1 MLVPIGIATLVVF
14 LCGIVAVDV
23 FGRSKTISIKHQAM
37 VVTFSVV
44 DTALSVLL
52 MSFLPISNVSL
63 TLAGIV
69 LGLVSLLGFQ
79 AILIPQRQ
87 MVWRVAFEN
96 IRRRKRQATL
106 LVAGFIISSAIL
118 SSSFIIGDSLDATIA
133 HEVESTWTNT
143 DILISG
149 FNPNTGTS
157 VAFSEALAD
166 RFWQQS
172 MNESMFSESLDGR
185 IHGITSTVSALGP
198 TGLGI
203 ASASLFANNAT
214 LEEEGHWPKIG
225 DQDDGIQFA
234 TLELLNLNKQ
244 NMPFI
249 VVNAVFADELDV
261 GENDIITLTIFRDD
275 ADDGGR
281 ERIYRDAV
289 VYSIASMDGYA
300 QRGGTMQPA
309 VFIDLPTAQEWLN
322 MPGQVTRVEYT
333 FDEDTESTTI
343 SNFANIM
350 ESQFDQSVLFGDVG
364 LIVNED
370 DASGGITISSER
382 DFGRINATIVER
394 LREEIRDN
402 ISNVAMLEA
411 ILAPIVSV
419 EHQGDE
425 LLSLSNA
432 DLLGLET
439 SIDSLWHWSNK
450 GFGFESFEGDDV
462 WLWMS
467 SENDVVHD
475 VALGLNGVAVAASSS
490 GFVFGSELHPNESD
504 PSMIDDVGDAL
515 SILYHTS
522 LFYGLAELDGEYTLY
537 EMNQFGSI
545 ERQLSL
551 LGLNG
556 ASVLDASLH
565 LDSNLYLEIETLIET
580 EWYQIELDPTLQIR
594 RLSSQPVLD
603 EGGGTNVQLHDVC
616 DGIHQVQ
623 EQNNGWCSTDFGLA
637 RWNLSS
643 QELTS
648 IRLPVLSEITGAG
661 TLPQLILAFDGD
673 ESYTLQPGLLR
684 TTQPIAELMDASNSS
699 YLAIHGAIPF
709 AFGNATPLVFEIEG
723 LMQATPGFENL
734 TSIEEVFFGLAS
746 IHDVETLA
754 LAQQGERTLLMLSS
768 NGTSL
773 SQESKD
779 RVINIL
785 NEQSKMDNMFLQ
797 VSSVKIDSIEAAKE
811 SSALLSGMFV
821 VFGSFTIAAGILLTI
836 TILLLL
842 FEVRKNEVA
851 TLRALGL
858 RQADARALFF
868 FEGMVLATI
877 GGAIGA
883 IFGGVLAWFV
893 GAGFAQMFA
902 SVGAIGFR
910 YDWSLDSIVLG
921 WCGGSILSFIVLWC
935 LSWWNARLNIV
946 KTLRDLHQF
955 VIHQVPWYLYLIQGA
970 ALGGL
975 ILFGFAIILLGVNS
989 SVASTLILLLGISFF
1004 TFLIPLIFWELPI
1017 WFRSKQIWKN
1027 LYRNASRNTVGGL
1040 GLTYLLWATFY
1051 VHLNPSRSA
1060 DSDELAL
1067 ILRGLVQVI
1076 AGVLLLSSLAPLVL
1090 NALLRFAPLPPRKRL
1105 LAKVAL
1111 AHPLAHPVRT
1121 AAVVGM
1127 FSLTMFSVIVL
1138 AGYTSQFDNFS
1149 TQFVEEAEGDYEILL
1164 TSSRARPLD
1173 LPEDIL
1179 DWNLTESSEES
1190 IDSVARIYRAP
1201 IHIEDDSGE
1210 RMPYI
1215 VRGFDKNFSNHG
1227 GLPLHIWDEQLG
1239 DTAEEAWISIEKYD
1253 DIVFVDAS
1261 FGLELATDGT
1271 GLNQLKL
1278 SIGDLI
1284 SLIDFSNPE
1293 NRRSV
1298 RVGGFLAQS
1307 SYLYSAGIW
1316 MSSDVAVEQFNG
1328 KVTRMYV
1335 SVHEDSTDD
1344 RILQGKSQVERKQA
1358 ELLTKELN
1366 QQFSSEGVQVTLIYE
1381 DIQTLQQLVQSLLG
1395 LFEGYLSIGLFVGVT
1410 GIGVVTYRNVSERK
1424 SSIGMMR
1431 ALGLRRNEVGLLFV
1445 IEVSWIAVLGLLNGF
1460 VIAYLFHSSLY
1471 DTIWSDQ
1478 GVEFA
1483 FPHMKSFLILSSS
1496 WALVILTT
1504 LIPIRNA
1511 TKISPIEAQ
1520 NS

>member
-1 MLVPIGIATLVVF
+1 MAIATLVVF

-23 FGRSKTISIKHQAM
+23 FGRNSTISIKHQAM
-37 VVTFSVV
+37 VVVFSVF
-44 DTALSVLL
+44 DTALNVLL
-52 MSFLPISNVSL
+52 LSFLPISNVSL

-69 LGLVSLLGFQ
+69 LGLVSLTGFQ

-143 DILISG
+143 DVLISG

-172 MNESMFSESLDGR
+172 MNEPSFSSSLKGR
-185 IHGITSTVSALGP
+185 LHGITSTVSALGP

-203 ASASLFANNAT
+203 ASASLFANNAS
-214 LEEEGHWPKIG
+214 LEEEGHWPTIG
-225 DQDDGIQFA
+225 GKEDGIQFA

-244 NMPFI
+244 NLPFI
-249 VVNAVFADELDV
+249 VVNNVFADELDV
-261 GENDIITLTIFRDD
+261 IENDVISLTIFRDD
-275 ADDGGR
+275 AEGGGR
-281 ERIYRDAV
+281 ERIYRDAI
-289 VYSIASMDGYA
+289 VYNVASMDGYA

-322 MPGQVTRVEYT
+322 MPGQVTRIEYT
-333 FDEDTESTTI
+333 FSKDTKSSTI
-343 SNFANIM
+343 SNFADTM
-350 ESQFDQSVLFGDVG
+350 ESQFDQSVLFGDIG
-364 LIVNED
+364 LLVNED
-370 DASGGITISSER
+370 DASGGITISSQS

-402 ISNVAMLEA
+402 VSNVSMLEA

-425 LLSLSNA
+425 MLSLSSA
-432 DLLGLET
+432 DLHGLDSST
-439 SIDSLWHWSNK
+439 NSLWHWSNK

-475 VALGLNGVAVAASSS
+475 VALGVNGVAAAASSS
-490 GFVFGSELHPNESD
+490 GFVFGSEFQPDESD
-504 PSMIDDVGDAL
+504 PTMIDEVGDAL
-515 SILYHTS
+515 SIVYHMS
-522 LFYGLAELDGEYTLY
+522 SFYGLAELGGDYTLY
-537 EMNQFGSI
+537 EMNEFGSV

-551 LGLNG
+551 PGITDS
-556 ASVLDASLH
+556 SVLDASLH
-565 LDSNLYLEIETLIET
+565 LNTSVYLKIETLIET
-580 EWYQIELDPTLQIR
+580 EWYQIELDPALQIQ
-594 RLSSQPVLD
+594 RLSGQPVLD
-603 EGGGTNVQLHDVC
+603 DEDSTNVQLHDIC

-637 RWNLSS
+637 KWNLSS
-643 QELTS
+643 QTLTS
-648 IRLPVLSEITGAG
+648 IRLPVLSEIAGAG
-661 TLPQLILAFDGD
+661 PLPQLILAFDGD
-673 ESYTLQPGLLR
+673 ERYTIQQGALR
-684 TTQPIAELMDASNSS
+684 TIQPVSELMNATNSS
-699 YLAIHGAIPF
+699 SLAIHGAIPF

-734 TSIEEVFFGLAS
+734 TSIEDVFFGLAS

-754 LAQQGERTLLMLSS
+754 LAQKGERTLLMLTSS
-768 NGTSL
+768 GSSL
-773 SQESKD
+773 PQESKD
-779 RVINIL
+779 QVFSIL
-785 NEQSKMDNMFLQ
+785 NEQSKMDSMFLQ
-797 VSSVKIDSIEAAKE
+797 VSAVKIDSIDSAKE

-821 VFGSFTIAAGILLTI
+821 VFGSFTIAAGMLLTI

-910 YDWSLDSIVLG
+910 YDWSLDSIILG
-921 WCGGSILSFIVLWC
+921 WCGGSILSFIVLWS
-935 LSWWNARLNIV
+935 LSWWNSRLNIV

-955 VIHQVPWYLYLIQGA
+955 VLHQVPWYLYLIQGA

-975 ILFGFAIILLGVNS
+975 ILFGSAFILLGVNS
-989 SVASTLILLLGISFF
+989 SVASSLVLLLGIAFF
-1004 TFLIPLIFWELPI
+1004 TLLIPIFSWELPI
-1017 WFRSKQIWKN
+1017 WFRSKRLWKN

-1040 GLTYLLWATFY
+1040 GLAYLLWATFY
-1051 VHLNPSRSA
+1051 VQLNLSRGA

-1076 AGVLLLSSLAPLVL
+1076 AGVLLLSSLAPIAL

-1105 LAKVAL
+1105 LTKVAL
-1111 AHPLAHPVRT
+1111 SHPLAHPVRT

-1173 LPEDIL
+1173 LPDDVLE
-1179 DWNLTESSEES
+1179 WNLTETSGES

-1201 IHIEDDSGE
+1201 VHIEDDSGE

-1215 VRGFDKNFSNHG
+1215 VRGFDENFSNHG

-1261 FGLELATDGT
+1261 FGLELATDGS
-1271 GLNQLKL
+1271 GLNTLKL

-1293 NRRSV
+1293 NRRFV

-1316 MSSDVAVEQFNG
+1316 MSSDVAVEQFDA
-1328 KVTRMYV
+1328 KVTRMYI
-1335 SVHEDSTDD
+1335 SVPGESTDD
-1344 RILQGKSQVERKQA
+1344 RILQGKSQTEREQAA
-1358 ELLTKELN
+1358 ELSEELN
-1366 QQFSSEGVQVTLIYE
+1366 QKFSSEGVQVTLIYE

-1410 GIGVVTYRNVSERK
+1410 GIGVVTYRNVSERR

-1431 ALGLRRNEVGLLFV
+1431 ALGLRRKEVGLLFV
-1445 IEVSWIAVLGLLNGF
+1445 VEVSWVAVLGLLNGF
-1460 VIAYLFHSSLY
+1460 VIAYLFHASLY
-1471 DTIWSDQ
+1471 DSIWSDQ
-1478 GVEFA
+1478 GVEFS
-1483 FPHMKSFLILSSS
+1483 FPYIKSFFILVSS

-1504 LIPIRNA
+1504 MMPIRNA

>member
-1 MLVPIGIATLVVF
+1 MAIATLVVF
-14 LCGIVAVDV
+14 LCGIVAVDL
-23 FGRSKTISIKHQAM
+23 FRSGTTISFKHQAM
-37 VVTFSVV
+37 VVVFSVL
-44 DTALSVLL
+44 DAALSVLL
-52 MSFLPISNVSL
+52 LSFLPISNVSL

-69 LGLVSLLGFQ
+69 LGLVSLTGFQ

-96 IRRRKRQATL
+96 IRRRKRQAVL

-157 VAFSEALAD
+157 VAFSESLAD

-172 MNESMFSESLDGR
+172 MNEPTFSASLEGR

-198 TGLGI
+198 SGLGI

-214 LEEEGHWPKIG
+214 LEEEGHWPSIG
-225 DQDDGIQFA
+225 GNDDGIQFG

-244 NMPFI
+244 GMPFI
-249 VVNAVFADELDV
+249 VVNEVFADELGV
-261 GENDIITLTIFRDD
+261 GENEVITLTIFRDD
-275 ADDGGR
+275 ADGGGR

-289 VYSIASMDGYA
+289 VYNVASMDGYA
-300 QRGGTMQPA
+300 QRGGTMQPS

-322 MPGQVTRVEYT
+322 MPGQLTRVEYT
-333 FDEDTESTTI
+333 FAKDTESSTI
-343 SNFANIM
+343 SNFANAM
-350 ESQFDQSVLFGDVG
+350 EYQFDQSVLFGDIG
-364 LIVNED
+364 LLVNED
-370 DASGGITISSER
+370 DASGGMTISSER

-394 LREEIRDN
+394 LRDEIRDN
-402 ISNVAMLEA
+402 ISNVSMLEA
-411 ILAPIVSV
+411 ILAPIISV
-419 EHQGDE
+419 EHEGDE
-425 LLSLSNA
+425 ILSLSNA
-432 DLLGLET
+432 ALLGLESSAN
-439 SIDSLWHWSNK
+439 SIWHWSNK

-467 SENDVVHD
+467 SENDVVHN
-475 VALGLNGVAVAASSS
+475 VALDNNGVAVAASSA
-490 GFVFGSELHPNESD
+490 GFVFGNEVLPNESI
-504 PSMIDDVGDAL
+504 PMMIDDVGDAI
-515 SILYHTS
+515 SILYHMS
-522 LFYGLAELDGEYTLY
+522 LFYGLAEFDGDYTLY
-537 EMNQFGSI
+537 EMNGDGSV

-551 LGLNG
+551 SDLAGS
-556 ASVLDASLH
+556 SVLDASLH
-565 LDSNLYLEIETLIET
+565 LNANVYLKIETLIET
-580 EWYQIELDPTLQIR
+580 EWYRVELEPTLQIQP
-594 RLSSQPVLD
+594 LAVQPVLD
-603 EGGGTNVQLHDVC
+603 DQDSTNVLMHDVC
-616 DGIHQVQ
+616 DGIHYVQ

-637 RWNLSS
+637 KWNLSN
-643 QELTS
+643 QKLNS

-673 ESYTLQPGLLR
+673 ERYTLQPGALR
-684 TTQPIAELMDASNSS
+684 TTQPVSDLMDASNSS
-699 YLAIHGAIPF
+699 SLAINGAIPF

-746 IHDVETLA
+746 IDDVETLA
-754 LAQQGERTLLMLSS
+754 LAQKGERTLLMLSS
-768 NGTSL
+768 SEPALTEEN
-773 SQESKD
+773 KD
-779 RVINIL
+779 RVFSIL
-785 NEQSKMDNMFLQ
+785 NEQSKMNDMFLQ
-797 VSSVKIDSIEAAKE
+797 VSAVKIDSIDAAKE

-821 VFGSFTIAAGILLTI
+821 VFGSFTIAAGILLTV

-868 FEGMVLATI
+868 FEGIVLATV

-921 WCGGSILSFIVLWC
+921 WCGGSILSFVVLWG

-975 ILFGFAIILLGVNS
+975 ILFGVAFILLGVDS
-989 SVASTLILLLGISFF
+989 SIASSLVLLLGISCF
-1004 TFLIPLIFWELPI
+1004 TFLMPIFTWELPI
-1017 WFRSKQIWKN
+1017 WFRSKHVWKK

-1040 GLTYLLWATFY
+1040 GLAYLLWATFY
-1051 VHLNPSRSA
+1051 VHLNLSSGA

-1067 ILRGLVQVI
+1067 ILRGLIQVI
-1076 AGVLLLSSLAPLVL
+1076 AGVLLLSSLAPLAL
-1090 NALLRFAPLPPRKRL
+1090 NALLRFAPLSPRKRL
-1105 LAKVAL
+1105 LTKVAL
-1111 AHPLAHPVRT
+1111 SHPLAHPVRT

-1149 TQFVEEAEGDYEILL
+1149 TQFVEEAEGDFEILL

-1173 LPEDIL
+1173 LPHDVSE
-1179 DWNLTESSEES
+1179 WNLTQTSGES

-1201 IHIEDDSGE
+1201 VHIEDDSGQ

-1215 VRGFDKNFSNHG
+1215 VRGFDENFSNHG

-1239 DTAEEAWISIEKYD
+1239 ETAEEAWISIEKYD

-1271 GLNQLKL
+1271 GLNTLKL

-1293 NRRSV
+1293 NRRFV

-1316 MSSDVAVEQFNG
+1316 MSSDVAVEQFDA
-1328 KVTRMYV
+1328 KVTRMYI
-1335 SVHEDSTDD
+1335 SVPNEPTDD
-1344 RILQGKSQVERKQA
+1344 RILQGKSQTERERA
-1358 ELLTKELN
+1358 EILSDEIN
-1366 QQFSSEGVQVTLIYE
+1366 QRFSSEGVQVTLIYE
-1381 DIQTLQQLVQSLLG
+1381 DIQILQQLVQSLLG
-1395 LFEGYLSIGLFVGVT
+1395 LFEGYLSIGLFVGIT
-1410 GIGVVTYRNVSERK
+1410 GIGVVTYRNVSERR

-1431 ALGLRRNEVGLLFV
+1431 ALGLRRNEVGLLFIV
-1445 IEVSWIAVLGLLNGF
+1445 EVSWIAVLGLLNGF

-1471 DTIWSDQ
+1471 DSIWSDQ

-1483 FPHMKSFLILSSS
+1483 FPHVKSLFILASS
-1496 WALVILTT
+1496 WILVILTT

>member
-1 MLVPIGIATLVVF
+1 MAIATLVIF
-14 LCGIVAVDV
+14 LCSIVAVDV

-37 VVTFSVV
+37 VVAFSVV

-52 MSFLPISNVSL
+52 LSFLPISNVSL

-69 LGLVSLLGFQ
+69 LGLVSLTGFQ

-157 VAFSEALAD
+157 VTFSEELAN

-172 MNESMFSESLDGR
+172 MNESTFSESLEGR
-185 IHGITSTVSALGP
+185 MHGITSTVSALGP

-214 LEEEGHWPKIG
+214 LEEEGHWPAIG
-225 DQDDGIQFA
+225 DKDDGIQFA

-244 NMPFI
+244 DTPFI
-249 VVNAVFADELDV
+249 VVNDVFADELDV
-261 GENDIITLTIFRDD
+261 GENEIITFTIFRDD
-275 ADDGGR
+275 AGGGGR
-281 ERIYRDAV
+281 ERVYRDAV
-289 VYSIASMDGYA
+289 VYHVASMEGFA

-309 VFIDLPTAQEWLN
+309 VFLDLPTAQEWLN
-322 MPGQVTRVEYT
+322 MPGQVTRVEYS
-333 FDEDTESTTI
+333 FDEDTKSTTI
-343 SNFANIM
+343 SNFADSM
-350 ESQFDQSVLFGDVG
+350 ESQFDQSVLFGDIG
-364 LIVNED
+364 LLVNED

-382 DFGRINATIVER
+382 DLGRINATIVER
-394 LREEIRDN
+394 LREDIRDN
-402 ISNVAMLEA
+402 TSNVAMLEA
-411 ILAPIVSV
+411 ILAPIISV
-419 EHQGDE
+419 EHQGNE
-425 LLSLSNA
+425 LLSLSNT

-439 SIDSLWHWSNK
+439 SNDSLWHWSNN
-450 GFGFESFEGDDV
+450 GFGFESFESEDV
-462 WLWMS
+462 WLWMA

-475 VALGLNGVAVAASSS
+475 AALGADGVAVAASSS
-490 GFVFGSELHPNESD
+490 GFVFGSELQPNESD
-504 PSMIDDVGDAL
+504 PTIIDDVGDAV
-515 SILYHTS
+515 SILYHAS
-522 LFYGLAELDGEYTLY
+522 LFYGLAEFDGEYTLY
-537 EMNQFGSI
+537 EMNQIGSI

-551 LGLNG
+551 SGMLST
-556 ASVLDASLH
+556 SVLDATLH
-565 LDSNLYLEIETLIET
+565 FDTNLYLEIETLVEI
-580 EWYQIELDPTLQIR
+580 EWYQIELDPILQIQ
-594 RLSSQPVLD
+594 RLASQPVLND
-603 EGGGTNVQLHDVC
+603 GGGTNIQLHDVC
-616 DGIHQVQ
+616 DGDYQVQ

-637 RWNLSS
+637 KWNLSS
-643 QELTS
+643 QALTS

-673 ESYTLQPGLLR
+673 ERYTLQPGALR
-684 TTQPIAELMDASNSS
+684 TTQPVSELMDATNSS
-699 YLAIHGAIPF
+699 SLAINGAIPF
-709 AFGNATPLVFEIEG
+709 AFGNSTPVVFEIEG
-723 LMQATPGFENL
+723 YMQAMPGFENL

-773 SQESKD
+773 SQESKNQ
-779 RVINIL
+779 VINIL
-785 NEQSKMDNMFLQ
+785 NEQSKLDNMFLQ
-797 VSSVKIDSIEAAKE
+797 VSAVKINSIEAAKE

-821 VFGSFTIAAGILLTI
+821 VFGSFTIAAGMLLTI

-883 IFGGVLAWFV
+883 VFGGVLAWFV

-955 VIHQVPWYLYLIQGA
+955 VHHQVPWYLYLIQGA

-975 ILFGFAIILLGVNS
+975 ILFGFAFILLGETS
-989 SVASTLILLLGISFF
+989 GFASTLVLLLGISIF
-1004 TFLIPLIFWELPI
+1004 TILIPFIFWELPI
-1017 WFRSKQIWKN
+1017 WFRSKQVWKN

-1040 GLTYLLWATFY
+1040 GLTYLLWSILY
-1051 VHLNPSRSA
+1051 VQLNLSGNA

-1076 AGVLLLSSLAPLVL
+1076 AGVLLLSSLAPLAL
-1090 NALLRFAPLPPRKRL
+1090 NALLRFAPLSPRKRL
-1105 LAKVAL
+1105 LSKVAL
-1111 AHPLAHPVRT
+1111 SHPLAHPVRT

-1173 LPEDIL
+1173 LPPDVLE
-1179 DWNLTESSEES
+1179 WNLTETTGDS

-1201 IHIEDDSGE
+1201 AHIEDDSGE

-1215 VRGFDKNFSNHG
+1215 IRGFDENFSNHG

-1239 DTAEEAWISIEKYD
+1239 ETAEEAWISIEKYD

-1271 GLNQLKL
+1271 GLNQIKL

-1293 NRRSV
+1293 NRRYV

-1316 MSSDVAVEQFNG
+1316 INSNVAVEQFDA
-1328 KVTRMYV
+1328 KATRMYISV
-1335 SVHEDSTDD
+1335 SEESTDD
-1344 RILQGKSQVERKQA
+1344 RIIQGKSKIERQRA
-1358 ELLTKELN
+1358 EMLSEELN
-1366 QQFSSEGVQVTLIYE
+1366 QKFSSEGVQVTLIYE

-1410 GIGVVTYRNVSERK
+1410 GIGVVTYRNVSERR

-1445 IEVSWIAVLGLLNGF
+1445 VEVSWIAVLGLLNGF

-1471 DTIWSDQ
+1471 ETIWSDQ
-1478 GVEFA
+1478 GVDFT
-1483 FPHMKSFLILSSS
+1483 FPHTRSFFILASS

-1504 LIPIRNA
+1504 MIPIRNA
-1511 TKISPIEAQ
+1511 TKISPIDAQ
-1520 NS
+1520 ND

>member
-1 MLVPIGIATLVVF
+1 MAIATLVIF
-14 LCGIVAVDV
+14 LCSIVAVDV

-37 VVTFSVV
+37 VVAFSVV

-52 MSFLPISNVSL
+52 LSFLPISNVSL

-69 LGLVSLLGFQ
+69 LGLVSLTGFQ

-157 VAFSEALAD
+157 VTFSEELAN

-172 MNESMFSESLDGR
+172 MNESTFSESLEGR
-185 IHGITSTVSALGP
+185 MHGITSTVSALGP

-214 LEEEGHWPKIG
+214 LEEEGHWPAIG
-225 DQDDGIQFA
+225 DKYDDIQFA

-244 NMPFI
+244 DTPFI
-249 VVNAVFADELDV
+249 VVNDVFADELDV
-261 GENDIITLTIFRDD
+261 GENEIITFTIFRDD
-275 ADDGGR
+275 AGGGGR
-281 ERIYRDAV
+281 ERVYRDAV
-289 VYSIASMDGYA
+289 VYHVASMEGFA

-309 VFIDLPTAQEWLN
+309 VFLDLPTAQEWLN
-322 MPGQVTRVEYT
+322 MPGQVTRVEYS
-333 FDEDTESTTI
+333 FDEDTKSTTI
-343 SNFANIM
+343 SNFADSM
-350 ESQFDQSVLFGDVG
+350 ESQFDQSVLFGDIG
-364 LIVNED
+364 LLVNED

-382 DFGRINATIVER
+382 DLGRINATIVER
-394 LREEIRDN
+394 LREDIRDN
-402 ISNVAMLEA
+402 TSNVAMLEA
-411 ILAPIVSV
+411 ILAPIISV
-419 EHQGDE
+419 EHQGNE
-425 LLSLSNA
+425 LLSLSNT

-439 SIDSLWHWSNK
+439 SNDSLWHWSNN
-450 GFGFESFEGDDV
+450 GFGFESFESEDV
-462 WLWMS
+462 WLWMA

-475 VALGLNGVAVAASSS
+475 AALGADGVAVAASSS
-490 GFVFGSELHPNESD
+490 GFVFGSELQPNESD
-504 PSMIDDVGDAL
+504 PTIIDDVGDAV
-515 SILYHTS
+515 SILYHAS
-522 LFYGLAELDGEYTLY
+522 LFYGLAEFDGEYTLY
-537 EMNQFGSI
+537 EMNQIGSI

-551 LGLNG
+551 SGMLST
-556 ASVLDASLH
+556 SVLDATLH
-565 LDSNLYLEIETLIET
+565 FDTNLYLEIETLVEI
-580 EWYQIELDPTLQIR
+580 EWYQIELDPILQIQ
-594 RLSSQPVLD
+594 RLASQPVLND
-603 EGGGTNVQLHDVC
+603 GGGTNIQLHDVC
-616 DGIHQVQ
+616 DGDYQVQ

-637 RWNLSS
+637 KWNLSS
-643 QELTS
+643 QALTS

-673 ESYTLQPGLLR
+673 ERYTLQPGALR
-684 TTQPIAELMDASNSS
+684 TTQPVSELMDATNSS
-699 YLAIHGAIPF
+699 SLAINGAIPF
-709 AFGNATPLVFEIEG
+709 AFGNSTPVVFEIEG
-723 LMQATPGFENL
+723 YMQAMPGFENL

-773 SQESKD
+773 SQESKNQ
-779 RVINIL
+779 VINIL
-785 NEQSKMDNMFLQ
+785 NEQSKLDNMFLQ
-797 VSSVKIDSIEAAKE
+797 VSAVKINSIEAAKE

-821 VFGSFTIAAGILLTI
+821 VFGSFTIAAGMLLTI

-883 IFGGVLAWFV
+883 VFGGVLAWFV

-955 VIHQVPWYLYLIQGA
+955 VHHQVPWYLYLIQGA

-975 ILFGFAIILLGVNS
+975 ILFGFAFILLGETS
-989 SVASTLILLLGISFF
+989 GFASTLVLLLGISIF
-1004 TFLIPLIFWELPI
+1004 TILIPFIFWELPI
-1017 WFRSKQIWKN
+1017 WFRSKQVWKN

-1040 GLTYLLWATFY
+1040 GLTYLLWSILY
-1051 VHLNPSRSA
+1051 VQLNLSGNA

-1076 AGVLLLSSLAPLVL
+1076 AGVLLLSSLAPLAL
-1090 NALLRFAPLPPRKRL
+1090 NALLRFAPLSPRKRL
-1105 LAKVAL
+1105 LSKVAL
-1111 AHPLAHPVRT
+1111 SHPLAHPVRT

-1173 LPEDIL
+1173 LPPDVLE
-1179 DWNLTESSEES
+1179 WNLTETTGDS

-1201 IHIEDDSGE
+1201 AHIEDDSGE

-1215 VRGFDKNFSNHG
+1215 IRGFDENFSNHG

-1239 DTAEEAWISIEKYD
+1239 ETAEEAWISIEKYD

-1271 GLNQLKL
+1271 GLNQIKL

-1293 NRRSV
+1293 NRRYV

-1316 MSSDVAVEQFNG
+1316 INSNVAVEQFDA
-1328 KVTRMYV
+1328 KATRMYISV
-1335 SVHEDSTDD
+1335 SEESTDD
-1344 RILQGKSQVERKQA
+1344 RIIQGKSKIERQRA
-1358 ELLTKELN
+1358 EMLSEELN
-1366 QQFSSEGVQVTLIYE
+1366 QKFSSEGVQVTLIYE

-1410 GIGVVTYRNVSERK
+1410 GIGVVTYRNVSERR

-1445 IEVSWIAVLGLLNGF
+1445 VEVSWIAVLGLLNGF

-1471 DTIWSDQ
+1471 ETIWSDQ
-1478 GVEFA
+1478 GVDFT
-1483 FPHMKSFLILSSS
+1483 FPHTRSFFILASS

-1504 LIPIRNA
+1504 MIPIRNA
-1511 TKISPIEAQ
+1511 TKISPIDAQ
-1520 NS
+1520 ND

>member
-1 MLVPIGIATLVVF
+1 MAIATLVIF
-14 LCGIVAVDV
+14 LCSIVAVDV

-37 VVTFSVV
+37 VVAFSVV
-44 DTALSVLL
+44 DTTLSVLL
-52 MSFLPISNVSL
+52 LSFLPISNVSL

-69 LGLVSLLGFQ
+69 LGLVSLTGFQ

-157 VAFSEALAD
+157 VTFSEELAN

-172 MNESMFSESLDGR
+172 MNESTFSESLEGR
-185 IHGITSTVSALGP
+185 MHGITSTVSALGP

-214 LEEEGHWPKIG
+214 LEEEGHWPAIG
-225 DQDDGIQFA
+225 DKDDGIQFA
-234 TLELLNLNKQ
+234 TLELLNINKQ
-244 NMPFI
+244 DTPFI
-249 VVNAVFADELDV
+249 VVNDVFADELDV
-261 GENDIITLTIFRDD
+261 RENEIITFTIFRDG
-275 ADDGGR
+275 AGGGGR
-281 ERIYRDAV
+281 ERVYRDAV
-289 VYSIASMDGYA
+289 VYHVASMEGFA

-309 VFIDLPTAQEWLN
+309 VFLDLPTAQEWLN
-322 MPGQVTRVEYT
+322 MPGQVTRVEYS
-333 FDEDTESTTI
+333 FDEDTKSTTI
-343 SNFANIM
+343 SNFADSM
-350 ESQFDQSVLFGDVG
+350 ESQFDQSVLFGDIG
-364 LIVNED
+364 LLVNED

-382 DFGRINATIVER
+382 DLGRINATIVER
-394 LREEIRDN
+394 LREDIRDN
-402 ISNVAMLEA
+402 TSNVAMLEA
-411 ILAPIVSV
+411 ILAPIISV
-419 EHQGDE
+419 EHQGNE
-425 LLSLSNA
+425 LLSLSNT

-439 SIDSLWHWSNK
+439 SNDSLWHWSNN
-450 GFGFESFEGDDV
+450 GFGFESFESEDV
-462 WLWMS
+462 WLWMA

-475 VALGLNGVAVAASSS
+475 AALGADGVAVAASSS
-490 GFVFGSELHPNESD
+490 GFVFGSELQPNESD
-504 PSMIDDVGDAL
+504 PTIIDDVGDAV
-515 SILYHTS
+515 SILYHAS
-522 LFYGLAELDGEYTLY
+522 LFYGLAEFDGEYTLY
-537 EMNQFGSI
+537 EMNQIGSI

-551 LGLNG
+551 SGMLST
-556 ASVLDASLH
+556 SVLDATLH
-565 LDSNLYLEIETLIET
+565 FDTNLYLEIETLVEI
-580 EWYQIELDPTLQIR
+580 EWYQIELDPILQIQ
-594 RLSSQPVLD
+594 RLASQPVLND
-603 EGGGTNVQLHDVC
+603 GGGTNIQLHDVC
-616 DGIHQVQ
+616 DGDYQVQ

-637 RWNLSS
+637 KWNLSS
-643 QELTS
+643 QVLTS
-648 IRLPVLSEITGAG
+648 IRLPVLSEIAGAG

-673 ESYTLQPGLLR
+673 ERYTLQPGALR
-684 TTQPIAELMDASNSS
+684 TTQPVSELMDATNSS
-699 YLAIHGAIPF
+699 SLAINGAIPF
-709 AFGNATPLVFEIEG
+709 AFGNSTPVVFEIEG
-723 LMQATPGFENL
+723 YMQATPGFENL

-746 IHDVETLA
+746 IRDVETLA

-773 SQESKD
+773 SQESKNH
-779 RVINIL
+779 VINIL

-797 VSSVKIDSIEAAKE
+797 VSAVKINSIEAAKE

-821 VFGSFTIAAGILLTI
+821 VFGSFTIAAGMLLTI

-883 IFGGVLAWFV
+883 VFGGVLAWFV

-955 VIHQVPWYLYLIQGA
+955 VHHQVPWYLYLIQGA

-975 ILFGFAIILLGVNS
+975 ILFGFAFILLGETS
-989 SVASTLILLLGISFF
+989 GFASTLVLLLGISIF
-1004 TFLIPLIFWELPI
+1004 TILIPFIFWELPI
-1017 WFRSKQIWKN
+1017 WFRSKQVWKN

-1040 GLTYLLWATFY
+1040 GLTYLLWSILY
-1051 VHLNPSRSA
+1051 VQLNLSGNA

-1076 AGVLLLSSLAPLVL
+1076 AGVLLLSSLAPLAL
-1090 NALLRFAPLPPRKRL
+1090 NALLRFAPLSPRKRL
-1105 LAKVAL
+1105 LSKVAL
-1111 AHPLAHPVRT
+1111 SHPLAHPVRT

-1173 LPEDIL
+1173 LPPDVLE
-1179 DWNLTESSEES
+1179 WNLTETTGDS

-1201 IHIEDDSGE
+1201 AHIEDDSGE

-1215 VRGFDKNFSNHG
+1215 IRGFDENFSNHG

-1239 DTAEEAWISIEKYD
+1239 ETAEEAWISIEKYD

-1271 GLNQLKL
+1271 GLNQIKL

-1293 NRRSV
+1293 NRRYV

-1316 MSSDVAVEQFNG
+1316 INSDVAVEQFDA
-1328 KVTRMYV
+1328 KATRMYISV
-1335 SVHEDSTDD
+1335 SEESTDE
-1344 RILQGKSQVERKQA
+1344 RIIQGKSKIERQRA
-1358 ELLTKELN
+1358 EMLSEELN
-1366 QQFSSEGVQVTLIYE
+1366 QKFSSEGVQVTLIYE

-1410 GIGVVTYRNVSERK
+1410 GIGVVTYRNVSERR

-1445 IEVSWIAVLGLLNGF
+1445 VEVSWIAVLGLLNGF

-1471 DTIWSDQ
+1471 ETIWSDQ
-1478 GVEFA
+1478 GVDFT
-1483 FPHMKSFLILSSS
+1483 FPHTRSFFILASS

-1504 LIPIRNA
+1504 MIPIRNA
-1511 TKISPIEAQ
+1511 TKISPIDAQ
-1520 NS
+1520 ND

>member
-1 MLVPIGIATLVVF
+1 MAIATLVIF
-14 LCGIVAVDV
+14 LCSIVAVDV

-37 VVTFSVV
+37 VVAFSVV

-52 MSFLPISNVSL
+52 LSFLPISNVSL

-69 LGLVSLLGFQ
+69 LGLVSLTGFQ

-157 VAFSEALAD
+157 VTFSEELAN

-172 MNESMFSESLDGR
+172 MNESTFSESIEGR
-185 IHGITSTVSALGP
+185 MHGITSTVSALGP

-214 LEEEGHWPKIG
+214 LEEEGHWLSIG
-225 DQDDGIQFA
+225 DKDDGIQFA

-244 NMPFI
+244 DTPFI
-249 VVNAVFADELDV
+249 VVNDVFADELDV
-261 GENDIITLTIFRDD
+261 GENEIITFTIFRDD
-275 ADDGGR
+275 AGGGGR
-281 ERIYRDAV
+281 ERVYRDAV
-289 VYSIASMDGYA
+289 VYHVASMEGFA

-309 VFIDLPTAQEWLN
+309 VFLDLPTAQEWLN
-322 MPGQVTRVEYT
+322 MPGQVTRVEYS
-333 FDEDTESTTI
+333 FDEDTKSTTI
-343 SNFANIM
+343 SSFADSM
-350 ESQFDQSVLFGDVG
+350 ESQFDQSVLFGDIG
-364 LIVNED
+364 LLVNED

-382 DFGRINATIVER
+382 DLGRINATIVER
-394 LREEIRDN
+394 LREDIRDN
-402 ISNVAMLEA
+402 TSNVAMLEA
-411 ILAPIVSV
+411 ILAPIISV
-419 EHQGDE
+419 EHQGNE
-425 LLSLSNA
+425 LLSLSNT

-439 SIDSLWHWSNK
+439 SNDSLWHWSNN
-450 GFGFESFEGDDV
+450 GFGFESFESEDV
-462 WLWMS
+462 WLWMA

-475 VALGLNGVAVAASSS
+475 AALGADGVAVAASSS
-490 GFVFGSELHPNESD
+490 GFVFGSELQPNESD
-504 PSMIDDVGDAL
+504 PTIIDDVGDAV
-515 SILYHTS
+515 SILYHAS
-522 LFYGLAELDGEYTLY
+522 LFYGLAEFDGEYTLY
-537 EMNQFGSI
+537 EMNQIGSI

-551 LGLNG
+551 SGMLST
-556 ASVLDASLH
+556 SVLDATLH
-565 LDSNLYLEIETLIET
+565 FDTNLYLEIETLVEI
-580 EWYQIELDPTLQIR
+580 EWYQIELDPILQIQ
-594 RLSSQPVLD
+594 RLASQPVLND
-603 EGGGTNVQLHDVC
+603 GGGTNIQLHDVC
-616 DGIHQVQ
+616 DGDYQVQ

-637 RWNLSS
+637 KWNLSS
-643 QELTS
+643 QALTS

-673 ESYTLQPGLLR
+673 ERYTLQPGALR
-684 TTQPIAELMDASNSS
+684 TTQPVSELMDATNSS
-699 YLAIHGAIPF
+699 SLAINGAIPF
-709 AFGNATPLVFEIEG
+709 AFGNSTPVVFEIEG
-723 LMQATPGFENL
+723 YMQAMPGFENL

-768 NGTSL
+768 NGTPL
-773 SQESKD
+773 SQESKNQ
-779 RVINIL
+779 VINIL

-797 VSSVKIDSIEAAKE
+797 VSAVKINSIEAAKE

-821 VFGSFTIAAGILLTI
+821 VFGSFTIAAGMLLTI

-883 IFGGVLAWFV
+883 VFGGVLAWFV

-955 VIHQVPWYLYLIQGA
+955 VHHQVPWYLYLIQGA

-975 ILFGFAIILLGVNS
+975 ILFGFAFILLGETS
-989 SVASTLILLLGISFF
+989 GFASTLVLLLGISIF
-1004 TFLIPLIFWELPI
+1004 TILIPFIFWELPI
-1017 WFRSKQIWKN
+1017 WFRSKQVWKN

-1040 GLTYLLWATFY
+1040 GLTYLLWSILY
-1051 VHLNPSRSA
+1051 VQLNLSGNA

-1076 AGVLLLSSLAPLVL
+1076 AGVLLLSSLAPLAL
-1090 NALLRFAPLPPRKRL
+1090 NALLRFAPLSPRKRL
-1105 LAKVAL
+1105 LSKVAL
-1111 AHPLAHPVRT
+1111 SHPLAHPVRT

-1173 LPEDIL
+1173 LPPDVLE
-1179 DWNLTESSEES
+1179 WNLTETTGDS

-1201 IHIEDDSGE
+1201 AHIEDDSGE

-1215 VRGFDKNFSNHG
+1215 IRGFDENFSNHG

-1239 DTAEEAWISIEKYD
+1239 ETAEEAWISIEKYD

-1271 GLNQLKL
+1271 GLNQIKL

-1293 NRRSV
+1293 NRRYV

-1316 MSSDVAVEQFNG
+1316 INSNVAVEQFDA
-1328 KVTRMYV
+1328 KATRMYISV
-1335 SVHEDSTDD
+1335 SEESTDD
-1344 RILQGKSQVERKQA
+1344 RIIQGKSKIERQRA
-1358 ELLTKELN
+1358 EMLSEELN
-1366 QQFSSEGVQVTLIYE
+1366 QKFSSEGVQVTLIYE

-1410 GIGVVTYRNVSERK
+1410 GIGVVTYRNVSERR

-1445 IEVSWIAVLGLLNGF
+1445 VEVSWIAVLGLLNGF

-1471 DTIWSDQ
+1471 ETIWSDQ
-1478 GVEFA
+1478 GVDFT
-1483 FPHMKSFLILSSS
+1483 FPHTRSFFILASS

-1504 LIPIRNA
+1504 MIPIRNA
-1511 TKISPIEAQ
+1511 TKISPIDAQ
-1520 NS
+1520 ND

>member
-1 MLVPIGIATLVVF
+1 MAIATLVIF
-14 LCGIVAVDV
+14 LCSIVAVDV

-37 VVTFSVV
+37 VVAFSVV
-44 DTALSVLL
+44 DTTLSVLL
-52 MSFLPISNVSL
+52 LSFLPISNVSL

-69 LGLVSLLGFQ
+69 LGLVSLTGFQ

-157 VAFSEALAD
+157 VTFSEELAN

-172 MNESMFSESLDGR
+172 MNESTFSESLEGR
-185 IHGITSTVSALGP
+185 MHGITSTVSALGP

-214 LEEEGHWPKIG
+214 LEEEGHWPAIG
-225 DQDDGIQFA
+225 DKDDGIQFA

-244 NMPFI
+244 DTPFI
-249 VVNAVFADELDV
+249 VVNDVFADELDV
-261 GENDIITLTIFRDD
+261 GENEIITFTIFRDD
-275 ADDGGR
+275 AGGGGR
-281 ERIYRDAV
+281 ERVYRDAV
-289 VYSIASMDGYA
+289 VYHVASMEGFA

-309 VFIDLPTAQEWLN
+309 VFLDLPTAQEWLN
-322 MPGQVTRVEYT
+322 MPGQVTRVEYS
-333 FDEDTESTTI
+333 FDEDTKSTTI
-343 SNFANIM
+343 SSFADSM
-350 ESQFDQSVLFGDVG
+350 ESQFDQSVLFGDIG
-364 LIVNED
+364 LLVNED

-382 DFGRINATIVER
+382 DLGRINATIVER
-394 LREEIRDN
+394 LREDIRDN
-402 ISNVAMLEA
+402 TSNVAMLEA
-411 ILAPIVSV
+411 ILAPIISV
-419 EHQGDE
+419 EHQGNE
-425 LLSLSNA
+425 LLSLSNT

-439 SIDSLWHWSNK
+439 SNDSLWHWSNN
-450 GFGFESFEGDDV
+450 GFGFESFESEDV
-462 WLWMS
+462 WLWMA

-475 VALGLNGVAVAASSS
+475 AALGADGVAVAASSS
-490 GFVFGSELHPNESD
+490 GFVFGSELQPNESD
-504 PSMIDDVGDAL
+504 PTIIDDVGDAV
-515 SILYHTS
+515 SILYHAS

-537 EMNQFGSI
+537 EMNQIGSI

-551 LGLNG
+551 SGMLST
-556 ASVLDASLH
+556 SVLDVTLH
-565 LDSNLYLEIETLIET
+565 FDTNLYLEIETLVEI
-580 EWYQIELDPTLQIR
+580 EWYQIELDPILQIQ
-594 RLSSQPVLD
+594 RLASQPVLND
-603 EGGGTNVQLHDVC
+603 GGGTNIQLHDVC
-616 DGIHQVQ
+616 DGDYQVQ

-637 RWNLSS
+637 KWNLSS
-643 QELTS
+643 QALTS

-673 ESYTLQPGLLR
+673 ERYTLQPGALR
-684 TTQPIAELMDASNSS
+684 TTQPVSELMDATNSS
-699 YLAIHGAIPF
+699 SLAINGAIPF
-709 AFGNATPLVFEIEG
+709 AFGNSTPVVFEIEG
-723 LMQATPGFENL
+723 YMQATPGFENL

-746 IHDVETLA
+746 IRDVETLA

-773 SQESKD
+773 SQESKNH
-779 RVINIL
+779 VINIL

-797 VSSVKIDSIEAAKE
+797 VSAVKINSIEAAKE

-821 VFGSFTIAAGILLTI
+821 VFGSFTIAAGMLLTI

-883 IFGGVLAWFV
+883 VFGGVLAWFV

-955 VIHQVPWYLYLIQGA
+955 VHHQVPWYLYLIQGA

-975 ILFGFAIILLGVNS
+975 ILFGFAFILLGETS
-989 SVASTLILLLGISFF
+989 GFASTLVLLLGISIF
-1004 TFLIPLIFWELPI
+1004 TILIPFIFWELPI
-1017 WFRSKQIWKN
+1017 WFRSKQVWKN

-1040 GLTYLLWATFY
+1040 GLTYLLWSILY
-1051 VHLNPSRSA
+1051 VQLNLSGNA

-1076 AGVLLLSSLAPLVL
+1076 AGVLLLSSLAPLAL
-1090 NALLRFAPLPPRKRL
+1090 NALLRFAPLSPRKRL
-1105 LAKVAL
+1105 LSKVAL
-1111 AHPLAHPVRT
+1111 SHPLAHPVRT

-1173 LPEDIL
+1173 LPPDVLE
-1179 DWNLTESSEES
+1179 WNLTETTGDS

-1201 IHIEDDSGE
+1201 AHIEDDSGE

-1215 VRGFDKNFSNHG
+1215 IRGFDENFSNHG

-1239 DTAEEAWISIEKYD
+1239 ETAEEAWISIEKYD

-1271 GLNQLKL
+1271 GLNQIKL

-1293 NRRSV
+1293 NRRYV

-1316 MSSDVAVEQFNG
+1316 INSDVAVEQFDA
-1328 KVTRMYV
+1328 KATRMYISV
-1335 SVHEDSTDD
+1335 SEESTDD
-1344 RILQGKSQVERKQA
+1344 RIIQGKSKIERQRA
-1358 ELLTKELN
+1358 EMLSEELN
-1366 QQFSSEGVQVTLIYE
+1366 QKFSSEGVQVTLIYE

-1410 GIGVVTYRNVSERK
+1410 GIGVVTYRNVSERR

-1445 IEVSWIAVLGLLNGF
+1445 VEVSWIAVLGLLNGF

-1471 DTIWSDQ
+1471 ETIWSDQ
-1478 GVEFA
+1478 GVDFT
-1483 FPHMKSFLILSSS
+1483 FPHTRSFFILASS

-1504 LIPIRNA
+1504 MIPIRNA
-1511 TKISPIEAQ
+1511 TKISPIDAQ
-1520 NS
+1520 ND

>member
-1 MLVPIGIATLVVF
+1 MAIAILVIF
-14 LCGIVAVDV
+14 LCSIVAVDV

-37 VVTFSVV
+37 VGAFSVV

-52 MSFLPISNVSL
+52 LSFLPISNLSL

-69 LGLVSLLGFQ
+69 LGLVSLTGFQ

-157 VAFSEALAD
+157 VTFSEELAD

-172 MNESMFSESLDGR
+172 MNESTFSESLEGR
-185 IHGITSTVSALGP
+185 MHGITSTVSALGP

-214 LEEEGHWPKIG
+214 LEEEGHWPAIG
-225 DQDDGIQFA
+225 DKDDGIQFA

-244 NMPFI
+244 DTPFI
-249 VVNAVFADELDV
+249 VVNDVFAEELDV
-261 GENDIITLTIFRDD
+261 GENEIITLTIFRDD
-275 ADDGGR
+275 AGGGGR
-281 ERIYRDAV
+281 ERVYRDAV
-289 VYSIASMDGYA
+289 VYSVASMEGYA

-322 MPGQVTRVEYT
+322 MPGQVTRVEYS
-333 FDEDTESTTI
+333 FVDDTESSTI
-343 SNFANIM
+343 SKFADSM
-350 ESQFDQSVLFGDVG
+350 ESQFDQSVLFGDIG
-364 LIVNED
+364 LLVNED

-382 DFGRINATIVER
+382 DLGRINATIVER
-394 LREEIRDN
+394 LREDIRDN
-402 ISNVAMLEA
+402 TSNVAMLEA

-419 EHQGDE
+419 EHQGNE
-425 LLSLSNA
+425 LLSLSNT
-432 DLLGLET
+432 DLLGLEI
-439 SIDSLWHWSNK
+439 SNDSLWHWSNN
-450 GFGFESFEGDDV
+450 GFGFESFEGEDV
-462 WLWMS
+462 WLWMT

-475 VALGLNGVAVAASSS
+475 AALGVDGIAVAASSS
-490 GFVFGSELHPNESD
+490 GFVFGNELQPNTSD
-504 PSMIDDVGDAL
+504 PTIIDDVGDAV

-522 LFYGLAELDGEYTLY
+522 LFYGIAEFDGEYTLY
-537 EMNQFGSI
+537 EMNQIGSI

-551 LGLNG
+551 SGMIG
-556 ASVLDASLH
+556 TSVLDATLYFGT
-565 LDSNLYLEIETLIET
+565 NLYLEIETLIEA
-580 EWYQIELDPTLQIR
+580 EWYKIELDPILQIQ

-603 EGGGTNVQLHDVC
+603 NGGGTNIQLHDVC
-616 DGIHQVQ
+616 DGKYQVQ

-637 RWNLSS
+637 KWNLSS
-643 QELTS
+643 QVLTS
-648 IRLPVLSEITGAG
+648 IRLPVLSEIAGAG

-673 ESYTLQPGLLR
+673 ERYTLQPGALL
-684 TTQPIAELMDASNSS
+684 TTQPISELMDATNSS
-699 YLAIHGAIPF
+699 SLAIHGAIPF
-709 AFGNATPLVFEIEG
+709 AFGNSTPVVFDIEG
-723 LMQATPGFENL
+723 HMQATPGFENL

-768 NGTSL
+768 NETSL
-773 SQESKD
+773 PQEIKNQ
-779 RVINIL
+779 VNNIL
-785 NEQSKMDNMFLQ
+785 NEQSTMDNMFLQ
-797 VSSVKIDSIEAAKE
+797 VSAVKINSIEAAKE

-821 VFGSFTIAAGILLTI
+821 VFGSFTIAAGMLLTI

-883 IFGGVLAWFV
+883 VFGGVLAWFV

-955 VIHQVPWYLYLIQGA
+955 VLHQVPWYLYLIQGA

-975 ILFGFAIILLGVNS
+975 ILFGFAFILLGEKS
-989 SVASTLILLLGISFF
+989 GFASTLVLLLGISFF
-1004 TFLIPLIFWELPI
+1004 TILIPFIFWELPI
-1017 WFRSKQIWKN
+1017 WFRSKQVWKN

-1040 GLTYLLWATFY
+1040 GLTYLLWSMLY
-1051 VHLNPSRSA
+1051 VQLNLSRNA

-1076 AGVLLLSSLAPLVL
+1076 AGVLLLSSLAPLAL
-1090 NALLRFAPLPPRKRL
+1090 NALLRFAPLSPRKRL
-1105 LAKVAL
+1105 LSKVAL
-1111 AHPLAHPVRT
+1111 SHPLAHPVRT

-1173 LPEDIL
+1173 LPPDVLE
-1179 DWNLTESSEES
+1179 WNLTETAGES

-1201 IHIEDDSGE
+1201 VHIEDDSGE

-1215 VRGFDKNFSNHG
+1215 IRGFDENFSNHG

-1239 DTAEEAWISIEKYD
+1239 ETAEEAWISIKKYD

-1293 NRRSV
+1293 NRRIV

-1316 MSSDVAVEQFNG
+1316 INSEVAVEQFDA
-1328 KVTRMYV
+1328 KATRMYISV
-1335 SVHEDSTDD
+1335 SEGSTDG
-1344 RILQGKSQVERKQA
+1344 RIIQGKSEIERQRA
-1358 ELLTKELN
+1358 EMLSEELN
-1366 QQFSSEGVQVTLIYE
+1366 QKFSSEGVQVTLIYE

-1410 GIGVVTYRNVSERK
+1410 GIGVVTYRNVSERR

-1445 IEVSWIAVLGLLNGF
+1445 VEVSWIAVLGLLNGF

-1471 DTIWSDQ
+1471 ETIWSEQ
-1478 GVEFA
+1478 GVEFS
-1483 FPHMKSFLILSSS
+1483 FPHMKSFFILASS

-1504 LIPIRNA
+1504 MIPIRNA

-1520 NS
+1520 ND